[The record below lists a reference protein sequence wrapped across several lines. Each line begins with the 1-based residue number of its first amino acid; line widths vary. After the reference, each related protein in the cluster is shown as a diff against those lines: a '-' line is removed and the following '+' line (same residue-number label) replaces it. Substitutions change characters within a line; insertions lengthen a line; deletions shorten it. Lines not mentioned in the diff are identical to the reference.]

1 MALTREEVLNYRY
14 SRPELAPEAAPVEKP
29 KGSAFDLI
37 ASFGSGAGSL
47 VSGVGTFFAGS
58 DSALAELGYNAQ
70 DYWNERKSDR
80 LKAEEAEL
88 SKRIAEGDWSGAGGK
103 VLSSPF
109 LAANMLAGSV
119 PAMAAGMGV
128 GGLVARGM
136 AGAGAMTNAAGQ
148 LTRAGGAVASG
159 IGEGTFIAT
168 DVYEATKGNLAA
180 AGTAG
185 VLLGVGVSAI
195 TPSAVGA
202 GFARKVAGTADN
214 GLTATSQAITGG
226 MGALERAG
234 AGYATLRAG
243 RTAGQEFAQE
253 FVQEGGQAITEQL
266 GRGEELNLKSAA
278 AQAVVGGILG
288 AQTGLAL
295 HPLTGEG
302 SKAAELQDALRAKAS
317 IEQLGQ
323 SADPATEQQRLQAL
337 TIADARVGVLTAEL
351 AVIEKRGEATEGEKL
366 AVDAAYAREEA
377 ARNPADDLARTK
389 AAKLTIDSQL
399 ADIPPEQR
407 TPTQVQAAKVAELEY
422 LAAKNPDNRELKDQ
436 ADTAK
441 AAMLLNESSPEVVRE
456 GTDKAMRIGQTAI
469 IQAPTLDVALQDFSR
484 TEDASAVGRTA
495 VGGLTNTMNGLE
507 QALSE
512 TYDEH
517 NEAQKA
523 EEKAI
528 ADAAKKAQKDA
539 VAAAQQ
545 ETKVAKLNQERVK
558 LGLPT
563 INADVVPEAT
573 GNIAETAPSLALA
586 REAYVSALMTGSNP
600 ATREEAE
607 AQADRFAAAA
617 DQSDVAND
625 TTGFFT
631 PETVAYA
638 RALQAQPQAA
648 ARTGRTNLSVA
659 EAAHYFRL
667 VESRNGKTD
676 TYIQDTIEGYRR
688 DATNEPVATIERD
701 IQSLEDANMHT
712 HAELLRAMLD
722 ERESAPAA
730 SHTPTEAEA
739 NLEAARQA
747 AIDDGLSQAGLN
759 YIENLHDA
767 TLIGRVHDVSLDRSL
782 RDLAYHILI
791 WRNADPGITYPQFI
805 ARENEL
811 DTAITELIRLEPS
824 MTRRRLTERLGSM
837 SESSLEL
844 LARGQNSSNRHNAE
858 QARAARVAIA
868 FRNKTHLGNV
878 DQFITPTTAAA
889 TPAAAPAAPSGL
901 SRAEIESEYES
912 ALEDW
917 ADNMGSTVSTARRHV
932 EGLSDER
939 VLEGLNDPDLAPFML
954 PVAQYRNLPIPDNVL
969 NPPAPVTREVE
980 NNFEQRAMK
989 ALRNGV
995 LDKLGKFWTE
1005 VMRGRGQRVFNIDTS
1020 DLAFQYSDYY
1030 DIEQSALDEL
1040 KDRYNDELN
1049 RQAQRWARENNQPLN
1064 TLVNPVVSITANDSY
1079 IIIRVRSLGRNGQN
1093 PYAVPQNDS
1102 NIGVASMDK
1111 DDGHLTTTGLAP
1123 AKGSSNLAYRLAA
1136 EIGRMAGQNVPAA
1149 TSLLTN
1155 NRMRRHMQSIYADY
1169 LFGAGHVSP
1178 MQSDGDESYQGIPTQ
1193 VWEAMNSDN
1202 QRAGLNI
1209 LRAAHQATENR
1220 YGNLTPISRFIENLS
1235 YNAQGQIVATSDPK
1249 HSRGWA
1255 KGTVVTDDMLTQKL
1269 LEVDRDFDFDASWDR
1284 TQFRPG
1290 DPRNSGETAAGRSG
1304 SGGVGPDT
1312 AKLVIMTNTILNRI
1326 ENDPDATIPAA
1337 WVTRAKKIGR
1347 EIGGWMFSEAEKA
1360 GAKGIDADEAVSRVV
1375 KMIGENAA
1383 RVLLDSGMIDFVQTG
1398 AELTGETF
1406 SDSNGKVQGATT
1418 PDGKIIL
1425 VLDNLSDKTFDAVL
1439 SHEAI
1444 HATLK
1449 TLLGEDTYNTLMS
1462 RLDTMLKAGE
1472 GSQWVKDAN
1481 ARVPAGTSEQ
1491 DRLEEIAGYAVE
1503 LYVRGGTRGNPL
1515 VRWAKDFMSALRTAI
1530 IQNKALPEKLRTW
1543 AMQNIQPADLSRMAI
1558 AGLKRVAAKTE
1569 SDLKPNPKV
1578 PSINVG
1584 LVVGMGETAETLTP
1598 EFVRAEIE
1606 KLGVKVGRN
1615 NVVDASYEHNGET
1628 INETTLVA
1636 ELSRPLTPAEI
1647 ERLAINTKQQA
1658 IPQRVDGVGTL
1669 YGPMA
1674 SEWGGFNP
1682 HEFRELNGQRSDAV
1696 KASKVTY
1703 GAVDTNSPAFKKW
1716 FKKSKVVNAD
1726 GSPMKVYHG
1735 TLKDFFTFRTSST
1748 DQLGAHFGTIDQA
1761 EGFTEGGRNGGGNI
1775 MPVYLSIQNPLRL
1788 TDEAAWTPVDV
1799 AIQLNGLT
1807 PEGGLVS
1814 EAEIEKLENMS
1825 EQDAA
1830 NYVQG
1835 ILEKAGY
1842 DGVVYLNRH
1851 EGSAFTDYLDNNG
1864 MMPQGFSRWSDA
1876 QVLRMFPDAKDSYIV
1891 FKPSQVKSAISNTGA
1906 FDPANPDI
1914 RMSRRD
1920 WDAEIK
1926 ALMEEHRNPKTT
1938 NARRSQ
1944 INDELRSARMFQRA
1958 DQEVRYAARTDQK
1971 FSVGASYG
1979 TPREGAVS
1987 VVGVHFSGAQRDM
2000 LSTSAYGTGIKGAE
2014 AERLNLPEN
2023 RDIRDRTMFYVDE
2036 GKGVIP
2042 EQGVGAVGH
2051 QVRLNNLYDLRADAL
2066 GLRNPDLSKMERD
2079 IVASGFDGY
2088 YAPNYRDMGQGVAV
2102 VIGKH
2107 SIPTEPYVP
2116 GEGAA
2121 PAPAYTGNQYAESLA
2136 KSKLPGGAML
2146 GREWLV
2152 AITGTEFDTPPVRAQ
2167 LEQRQDE
2174 RIYRDDLPRF
2184 NRGLRYSMTEEHQA
2198 IDPPVAEELP
2208 NTMNVL
2214 DLPRRGGFARAL
2226 EKLQINIQDKHTTL
2240 RRIQQLAGV
2249 VREQVKL
2256 DTIGALERLGS
2267 KLMVQ
2272 QERLVD
2278 APLAKIESILS
2289 KAGFSAEEA
2298 RKSLDDLLVARH
2310 AAEYNEHTATINPA
2324 KYDADGKYLGGHDA
2338 KHPGSG
2344 VTDGQARDTI
2354 RLLTG
2359 VPGAKTT
2366 ALLEAE
2372 QVYRQMISDLQ
2383 QFAVERGLE
2392 KQQTIDNWN
2401 EKFPF
2406 YTPFNRELNLEENIS
2421 VGSMPG
2427 TAGFSLRSGIA
2438 RRAMGSGAD
2447 IISPLASTALWGL
2460 KTTQRGENAIVAR
2473 TFLEFAKFVT
2483 SNYLSADGKL
2493 KPMWSVEKIPNTR
2506 VLKKVNVYLVPKADG
2521 GMSPEFYNREQAQAY
2536 ADMQQAM
2543 WEEANPKAE
2552 PNESGIEVQRPYDEP
2567 QSRVLIQ
2574 PMPNYLNQPNVMVIP
2589 VEGENVIITFDPKSK
2604 DAMAIIDAF
2613 KNKAG
2618 SGEGVQ
2624 KLNKLL
2630 AIPRMFSR
2638 WVMAMSTGYNPVF
2651 AVFNAARDIQA
2662 AAINAGADK
2671 IPGWTAG
2678 DSGAIAGKWVPAVRE
2693 INKRLA
2699 EEFKQMHSND
2709 YTAPPVAP
2717 DSLGEWMDRMKAA
2730 GGATGITHSIV
2741 DVESAETQLRRLF
2754 GQAVLNQV
2762 KPVGAPNDFL
2772 SKMDEAVAKV
2782 GDAFY
2787 NFGQGESKG
2796 KIMGAISRQL
2806 PARVARWNEAA
2817 ELTTRTLV
2825 FKRATELYLQAGH
2838 DVETAEKLAANIS
2851 KNISTNFN
2859 RRGNWT
2865 NVINQLFPFFNA
2877 AANGTA
2883 RLAETI
2889 WEKGTRETN
2898 VNGQV
2903 MLDQKTKLTPYGKKV
2918 MGVIGSIGFLQA
2930 ALLLM
2935 AGFEDDDI
2943 PEEIKDRNF
2952 IIPTFGAL
2960 SSYGDKDYIKI
2971 PMPHGF
2977 NLLVNTGRNF
2987 ADASYHLATG
2997 EPGKA
3002 AKNLYGAT
3010 IGQLPALNPVG
3021 SAGNIITD
3029 LSPAIADPFVS
3040 LAMNKD
3046 AFGRPIAKEDLNPAN
3061 PTPGFT
3067 RAREGASSTGRILA
3081 EGLNTLSGG
3090 NEDQKGLISPTPD
3103 QIDFVLGSIGGG
3115 VGREAMKAGSA
3126 LKAGYDMAVGNERE
3140 VMPSQKLP
3148 LIGRLYGD
3156 AGEPS
3161 VLRSKLFAVSTEVNE
3176 TYARYKGL
3184 KERGLKEEA
3193 AAFKAKHPEISLRD
3207 DIERFAS
3214 GNAKQ
3219 TKARA
3224 LAREEGEIAEVN
3236 RISNKQDAAI
3246 ATLLDKYQKLK

>member
-88 SKRIAEGDWSGAGGK
+88 GQRITAGDWSGAGGK

-128 GGLVARGM
+128 GGIVARSM
-136 AGAGAMTNAAGQ
+136 AGAGVMTNAAGQ

-185 VLLGVGVSAI
+185 VLLGIGVSAI

-234 AGYATLRAG
+234 AGYAALRAG
-243 RTAGQEFAQE
+243 RTAGQEFGQE

-351 AVIEKRGEATEGEKL
+351 TVIEKRGEATEGEKL

-407 TPTQVQAAKVAELEY
+407 TPTQVQAAKVAEADY

-563 INADVVPEAT
+563 INADMVPEAT

-586 REAYVSALMTGSNP
+586 REAYVSSLMTGENP

-607 AQADRFAAAA
+607 AQADRFAAA
-617 DQSDVAND
+617 DQSDIAND

-638 RALQAQPQAA
+638 RALPTQAQP
-648 ARTGRTNLSVA
+648 
-659 EAAHYFRL
+659 
-667 VESRNGKTD
+667 
-676 TYIQDTIEGYRR
+676 
-688 DATNEPVATIERD
+688 
-701 IQSLEDANMHT
+701 
-712 HAELLRAMLD
+712 
-722 ERESAPAA
+722 
-730 SHTPTEAEA
+730 HTPTEAEA

-747 AIDDGLSQAGLN
+747 AIDDGLSQASLN

-858 QARAARVAIA
+858 QARAARAAIA
-868 FRNKTHLGNV
+868 FRNGTHLGNV
-878 DQFITPTTAAA
+878 DQFITP
-889 TPAAAPAAPSGL
+889 AAAPAAAAPSGL

-939 VLEGLNDPDLAPFML
+939 VLQGLDDPDLAPFML

-995 LDKLGKFWTE
+995 LDKLGNFWAE
-1005 VMRGRGQRVFNIDTS
+1005 VMQGRGQRVFNIDTG
-1020 DLAFQYSDYY
+1020 DLAYRY
-1030 DIEQSALDEL
+1030 DNLSEIEQSSLDEL

-1049 RQAQRWARENNQPLN
+1049 RQAQRWARENNQPLT
-1064 TLVNPVVSITANDSY
+1064 TLINPIVAIEVGNGSIG
-1079 IIIRVRSLGRNGQN
+1079 IKVHSLGRQGQN
-1093 PYAVPQNDS
+1093 PYAVPANDT
-1102 NIGVASMDK
+1102 NTGVAWMDK
-1111 DDGHLTTTGLAP
+1111 DDGHMTTTGLAS

-1136 EIGRMAGQNVPAA
+1136 EIARMAGQNVPAA
-1149 TSLLTN
+1149 GSLLTN

-1169 LFGAGHVSP
+1169 IFGTGHVSP

-1193 VWEAMNSDN
+1193 VWEAMNSGT

-1220 YGNLTPISRFIENLS
+1220 FGGLTPISRFIENLS
-1235 YNAQGQIVATSDPK
+1235 YNTQGQIVATSDPK
-1249 HSRGWA
+1249 HSRGWP

-1269 LEVDRDFDFDASWDR
+1269 LEVDRDFDFDASRDR

-1360 GAKGIDADEAVSRVV
+1360 GAKGIDADEATSRVV

-1449 TLLGEDTYNTLMS
+1449 TLLGEDTYNALMS
-1462 RLDTMLKAGE
+1462 RLDTLLKAGE

-1503 LYVRGGTRGNPL
+1503 LHVRGGTRGNPL
-1515 VRWAKDFMSALRTAI
+1515 VQWAKDFMSALRTAI

-1558 AGLKRVAAKTE
+1558 AGLKRAAAQNE
-1569 SDLKPNPKV
+1569 ADLKPNPKA

-1636 ELSRPLTPAEI
+1636 ELDRPLKPVEI
-1647 ERLAINTKQQA
+1647 ERLAIATKQQA
-1658 IPQRVDGVGTL
+1658 IPQRVDGTGTL

-1674 SEWGGFNP
+1674 TEWGGFNP

-1696 KASKVTY
+1696 A
-1703 GAVDTNSPAFKKW
+1703 
-1716 FKKSKVVNAD
+1716 
-1726 GSPMKVYHG
+1726 
-1735 TLKDFFTFRTSST
+1735 R
-1748 DQLGAHFGTIDQA
+1748 Q
-1761 EGFTEGGRNGGGNI
+1761 
-1775 MPVYLSIQNPLRL
+1775 
-1788 TDEAAWTPVDV
+1788 
-1799 AIQLNGLT
+1799 
-1807 PEGGLVS
+1807 
-1814 EAEIEKLENMS
+1814 
-1825 EQDAA
+1825 
-1830 NYVQG
+1830 
-1835 ILEKAGY
+1835 
-1842 DGVVYLNRH
+1842 
-1851 EGSAFTDYLDNNG
+1851 
-1864 MMPQGFSRWSDA
+1864 SRA
-1876 QVLRMFPDAKDSYIV
+1876 
-1891 FKPSQVKSAISNTGA
+1891 
-1906 FDPANPDI
+1906 
-1914 RMSRRD
+1914 RD

-1958 DQEVRYAARTDQK
+1958 DQEVRYAARTGQK

-1979 TPREGAVS
+1979 TPREGATS

-2014 AERLNLPEN
+2014 AERLSLPEN

-2121 PAPAYTGNQYAESLA
+2121 PAPVSAANQYGEALA

-2146 GREWLV
+2146 GREWL
-2152 AITGTEFDTPPVRAQ
+2152 ATIANTEFDTPPVRAQ

-2184 NRGLRYSMTEEHQA
+2184 NRGLRYSMSEEHQA

-2208 NTMNVL
+2208 NTLNIL
-2214 DLPRRGGFARAL
+2214 DLARRGPIERAL
-2226 EKLQINIQDKHTTL
+2226 EKLRINIQDKHTTL

-2272 QERLVD
+2272 QEQLVD
-2278 APLAKIESILS
+2278 APLTKIESILT
-2289 KAGFSAEEA
+2289 KAGFTAEEA

-2324 KYDADGKYLGGHDA
+2324 KYDAAGNYLGGHDA

-2359 VPGAKTT
+2359 TPGAKTT
-2366 ALLEAE
+2366 ALLAAE
-2372 QVYRQMISDLQ
+2372 EVYRQMVRDLQ

-2401 EKFPF
+2401 DKFPF
-2406 YTPFNRELNLEENIS
+2406 YTPFNRELNLEENLS
-2421 VGSMPG
+2421 VGSVPG
-2427 TAGFSLRSGIA
+2427 AAGFSLRSGIA

-2460 KTTQRGENAIVAR
+2460 KTTQRGENAIVSR

-2483 SNYLSADGKL
+2483 PNYMSADGKL

-2543 WEEANPKAE
+2543 WEQANPDAD
-2552 PNESGIEVQRPYDEP
+2552 PDTSGIEVQRPYSEP
-2567 QSRVLIQ
+2567 QNRVLIQ
-2574 PMPNYLNQPNVMVIP
+2574 PMPNYLNEPNVMVIP

-2604 DAMAIIDAF
+2604 DAMAILNAF

-2624 KLNKLL
+2624 KMNKLL

-2638 WVMAMSTGYNPVF
+2638 WVMATSTGYNPVF
-2651 AVFNAARDIQA
+2651 LVFNAARDVQA
-2662 AAINAGADK
+2662 AIVNAGADQ
-2671 IPGWTAG
+2671 IPGWTKADG
-2678 DSGAIAGKWVPAVRE
+2678 AAIAGKWLPSMKE
-2693 INKRLA
+2693 INARLR
-2699 EEFKQMHSND
+2699 EEFKQLHSND
-2709 YTAPPVAP
+2709 YTAPPVEP
-2717 DSLGEWMDRMKAA
+2717 DSMGEWMDRMKAA

-2741 DVESAETQLRRLF
+2741 DVESAETQMRRLF
-2754 GQAVLNQV
+2754 GQAVLDQA
-2762 KPVGAPNDFL
+2762 KPLGSPNDFL
-2772 SKMDEAVAKV
+2772 TKMDEAVAKI

-2796 KIMGAISRQL
+2796 KIMGALSKNL

-2825 FKRATELYLQAGH
+2825 FKRATELYLKAGH

-2859 RRGNWT
+2859 RRGDWT

-2883 RLAETI
+2883 RLAETM
-2889 WEKGTRETN
+2889 WEKGTYKTDL
-2898 VNGQV
+2898 NGQV
-2903 MLDQKTKLTPYGKKV
+2903 MLDQKTRLTPYGKKV
-2918 MGVIGSIGFLQA
+2918 MGVIGLIGFLQA
-2930 ALLLM
+2930 ALLLR
-2935 AGFEDDDI
+2935 AGFDDDDI

-2952 IIPTFGAL
+2952 IIPIPGF
-2960 SSYGDKDYIKI
+2960 GDKDYIKI

-2977 NLLVNTGRNF
+2977 NLLVNLGRNF
-2987 ADASYHLATG
+2987 GDAAYHIATG
-2997 EPGKA
+2997 EHGKA
-3002 AKNLYGAT
+3002 AKNLYAAT
-3010 IGQLPALNPVG
+3010 IGQLGALNPVG
-3021 SAGNIITD
+3021 SAGNVVTD
-3029 LSPAIADPFVS
+3029 YLPAIADPFVS

-3067 RAREGASSTGRILA
+3067 RAKEGASTTGRILA

-3090 NEDQKGLISPTPD
+3090 NEDQKGFISPTPD
-3103 QIDFVLGSIGGG
+3103 QIDFVLGTIGGG
-3115 VGREAMKAGSA
+3115 VGREGMKAYGA
-3126 LKAGYDMAVGNERE
+3126 VEAGVKMLLGKERE
-3140 VMPSQKLP
+3140 VMPSQKMP

-3161 VLRSKLFAVSTEVNE
+3161 ALRSKLFAVRTEVNE

-3184 KERGLKEEA
+3184 KERGLSEEA
-3193 AAFKAKHPEISLRD
+3193 AAFKAEHPEISLRD
-3207 DIERFAS
+3207 DIERFAR

-3236 RISNKQDAAI
+3236 RITNKQDAAI

>member
-14 SRPELAPEAAPVEKP
+14 SRPELAPETAPVEKP

-58 DSALAELGYNAQ
+58 DSTLAELGYNAQ
-70 DYWNERKSDR
+70 DYWNERKSAR

-88 SKRIAEGDWSGAGGK
+88 NKRITEGDWSGAGSK

-109 LAANMLAGSV
+109 LAANLLAGSA
-119 PAMAAGMGV
+119 PAMVAGMGV
-128 GGLVARGM
+128 GGLVGRGM

-159 IGEGTFIAT
+159 IGEGAFIAT

-180 AGTAG
+180 AGAAG

-195 TPSAVGA
+195 TPSSVGA
-202 GFARKVAGTADN
+202 GFARKVAGTADD
-214 GLTATSQAITGG
+214 GLTVASQAITGG
-226 MGALERAG
+226 AAALGREGIDYAAARAVRTGA
-234 AGYATLRAG
+234 
-243 RTAGQEFAQE
+243 QEFSQE
-253 FVQEGGQAITEQL
+253 FVQEGGQALIEQL
-266 GRGEELNLKSAA
+266 GKGEELNFRSAA

-288 AQTGLAL
+288 AQTGVSL
-295 HPLTGEG
+295 HPFVGEG
-302 SKAAELQDALRAKAS
+302 SKASELQDAMRAKQV

-323 SADPATEQQRLQAL
+323 GADPVSEQQRLQAL
-337 TIADARVGVLTAEL
+337 RIADARVDVLTAEL
-351 AVIEKRGEATEGEKL
+351 AVVEKRGEATAGEKL
-366 AVDAAYAREEA
+366 AVDAAHAREEA
-377 ARNPADDLARTK
+377 ARNPADDLARSK
-389 AAKLTIDSQL
+389 AALLTITSQT

-407 TPTQVQAAKVAELEY
+407 TPTQAQAAKVAELDY
-422 LAAKNPDNRELKDQ
+422 LAAKNPDNQELKDQ

-441 AAMLLNESSPEVVRE
+441 AAMLLNETSPEAVRE
-456 GTDKAMRIGQTAI
+456 GANKAARIAQTAI
-469 IQAPTLDVALQDFSR
+469 LEAPTLDLTLQDFSR
-484 TEDASAVGRTA
+484 AEEASAVGRTV
-495 VGGLTNTMNGLE
+495 VGGLTSTLKGVE
-507 QALSE
+507 QAAAQTLSD
-512 TYDEH
+512 TYDE
-517 NEAQKA
+517 NSKAQKA

-528 ADAAKKAQKDA
+528 LEAEKARKQAQKDA
-539 VAAAQQ
+539 VATAQQ

-563 INADVVPEAT
+563 IDASMVPEAT
-573 GNIAETAPSLALA
+573 GTDTQLEQAPQTPRPESQATAEPATPSVPSASDIDNLLDAIVDDEKSRFGLDESAARQEANNYLHDFQTSTFANIERDMKSFSADSPHLALA
-586 REAYVSALMTGSNP
+586 EAVLAKRRAAEP
-600 ATREEAE
+600 AQQVEPA
-607 AQADRFAAAA
+607 
-617 DQSDVAND
+617 
-625 TTGFFT
+625 
-631 PETVAYA
+631 P
-638 RALQAQPQAA
+638 AA
-648 ARTGRTNLSVA
+648 ARTPRTSMTVA
-659 EAAHYFRL
+659 EAERRL
-667 VESRNGKTD
+667 RTMRQGDGDSQQRIDETVANLRREAATGDVDGIEAVARGFESHNDHR
-676 TYIQDTIEGYRR
+676 
-688 DATNEPVATIERD
+688 P
-701 IQSLEDANMHT
+701 
-712 HAELLRAMLD
+712 AEFLRALLD
-722 ERESAPAA
+722 EREAGGTTAATAPVPGSTQDIQNRLNTREQTATEPASATSPGAPAELA
-730 SHTPTEAEA
+730 TTGDAMFNDGYSRDAINEMHGLTNQQLIDTSNDMSALRSKREHAFEILT
-739 NLEAARQA
+739 NRQN
-747 AIDDGLSQAGLN
+747 Q
-759 YIENLHDA
+759 YVM
-767 TLIGRVHDVSLDRSL
+767 GR
-782 RDLAYHILI
+782 A
-791 WRNADPGITYPQFI
+791 QFN
-805 ARENEL
+805 AREN
-811 DTAITELIRLEPS
+811 ALENALAALAQVSGRTVDQISTMIAGATNQVLNNILNNPS
-824 MTRRRLTERLGSM
+824 VQYRNEQHA
-837 SESSLEL
+837 
-844 LARGQNSSNRHNAE
+844 LARIA
-858 QARAARVAIA
+858 VAYK
-868 FRNKTHLGNV
+868 NNTHLGNV
-878 DQFITPTTAAA
+878 DQFITPAAA
-889 TPAAAPAAPSGL
+889 TPATAAAAAAAAPSGL

-939 VLEGLNDPDLAPFML
+939 ILQGLDDPDLAPYML

-969 NPPAPVTREVE
+969 NPPAPDTREVE
-980 NNFEQRAMK
+980 SNFEQRAMK
-989 ALRNGV
+989 ALRNGT
-995 LDKLGKFWTE
+995 LNKLGTFWRE

-1020 DLAFQYSDYY
+1020 DLAYRHDNYY
-1030 DIEQSALDEL
+1030 DIEQSSLDEL

-1049 RQAQRWARENNQPLN
+1049 RQAQRWARENNQPLT
-1064 TLVNPVVSITANDSY
+1064 TLINPIVAIDVGNGSIA
-1079 IIIRVRSLGRNGQN
+1079 IKVHSLGRQGQN
-1093 PYAVPQNDS
+1093 PYAVPANDT
-1102 NIGVASMDK
+1102 NTGVAWMDK
-1111 DDGHLTTTGLAP
+1111 DDGHMTTTQLAA

-1136 EIGRMAGQNVPAA
+1136 EIARMAGQNVPAA
-1149 TSLLTN
+1149 SSLLTN

-1169 LFGAGHVSP
+1169 IFGAGHVLP
-1178 MQSDGDESYQGIPTQ
+1178 MQSDGDESYQGIPAQ

-1220 YGNLTPISRFIENLS
+1220 FGGLIPISRFIENLS

-1284 TQFRPG
+1284 TKFRPG

-1347 EIGGWMFSEAEKA
+1347 EIGGWMFSEAETA
-1360 GAKGIDADEAVSRVV
+1360 GAKGIDADEAVARVTAMV
-1375 KMIGENAA
+1375 GENVA

-1449 TLLGEDTYNTLMS
+1449 NLLGDDTYNTLMS

-1503 LYVRGGTRGNPL
+1503 LHVRGGTRGNPL
-1515 VRWAKDFMSALRTAI
+1515 VQWAKDFMSALRTAI

-1558 AGLKRVAAKTE
+1558 AGLKRAAAQRE
-1569 SDLKPNPKV
+1569 AELKPNPKAT
-1578 PSINVG
+1578 SINVG

-1598 EFVRAEIE
+1598 EFVLAEIE

-1636 ELSRPLTPAEI
+1636 ELDRALTPAEV

-1658 IPQRVDGVGTL
+1658 IPQRVDGVGSL
-1669 YGPMA
+1669 YGPKA
-1674 SEWGGFNP
+1674 AEWGGFNP
-1682 HEFRELNGQRSDAV
+1682 HEFRELNGRRSDEVARQ
-1696 KASKVTY
+1696 SQVTY
-1703 GAVDTNSPAFKKW
+1703 APVDTKSPAFKRW
-1716 FKKSKVVNAD
+1716 FGDSKVVDAD
-1726 GSPMKVYHG
+1726 GKPLMVYHYSPS
-1735 TLKDFFTFRTSST
+1735 DNRSS
-1748 DQLGAHFGTIDQA
+1748 IA
-1761 EGFTEGGRNGGGNI
+1761 ER
-1775 MPVYLSIQNPLRL
+1775 
-1788 TDEAAWTPVDV
+1788 
-1799 AIQLNGLT
+1799 GLI
-1807 PEGGLVS
+1807 G
-1814 EAEIEKLENMS
+1814 
-1825 EQDAA
+1825 
-1830 NYVQG
+1830 
-1835 ILEKAGY
+1835 
-1842 DGVVYLNRH
+1842 
-1851 EGSAFTDYLDNNG
+1851 
-1864 MMPQGFSRWSDA
+1864 SDA
-1876 QVLRMFPDAKDSYIV
+1876 TSPGGDRVLFVSDTYKPQPGMDAYAIDASDLSLHPDETTEAPDGERWFAVYGDISTTQI
-1891 FKPSQVKSAISNTGA
+1891 KSAIGNNGQ

-1914 RMSRRD
+1914 RESRARN

-1926 ALMEEHRNPKTT
+1926 ALMEEHRDPKTT

-1958 DQEVRYAARTDQK
+1958 DQEVRYAARTGNQ

-1987 VVGVHFSGAQRDM
+1987 VVGVHFGNTHRNVLNSV
-2000 LSTSAYGTGIKGAE
+2000 AYGKGIKGEE
-2014 AERLNLPEN
+2014 AARLQGQD
-2023 RDIRDRTMFYVDE
+2023 DIRPRTMFYVDE
-2036 GKGVIP
+2036 GNGVIKEP
-2042 EQGVGAVGH
+2042 GLGNVGK
-2051 QVRLNNLYDLRADAL
+2051 QVRLNNLYDLREDAL
-2066 GLRNPDLSKMERD
+2066 NLASNDLNAMERA
-2079 IVASGFDGY
+2079 IMAAGFDGY
-2088 YAPNYRDMGQGVAV
+2088 YRPNYRDMGQGVV
-2102 VIGKH
+2102 VVVGKH
-2107 SIPTEPYVP
+2107 DIPVEPYVP

-2121 PAPAYTGNQYAESLA
+2121 PAPAYTGNQYAEALA

-2167 LEQRQDE
+2167 LEQRQGE
-2174 RIYRDDLPRF
+2174 RVYRDDLPRF
-2184 NRGLRYSMTEEHQA
+2184 NRGLRYSMSEEHQA
-2198 IDPPVAEELP
+2198 IDSPVAEELP
-2208 NTMNVL
+2208 NTLNIL
-2214 DLPRRGGFARAL
+2214 DLARRSPFERAL
-2226 EKLQINIQDKHTTL
+2226 EKMRINIQDKHTTL

-2249 VREQVKL
+2249 VREYTKL
-2256 DTIGALERLGS
+2256 DTISALERLGS
-2267 KLMVQ
+2267 KLMVV
-2272 QERLVD
+2272 QEQLVD
-2278 APLAKIESILS
+2278 APLAKIESILT
-2289 KAGFSAEEA
+2289 KAGFTAEEA

-2324 KYDADGKYLGGHDA
+2324 KYDAAGNYLGGHDA

-2359 VPGAKTT
+2359 TPGAKTT
-2366 ALLEAE
+2366 ALLAAE
-2372 QVYRQMISDLQ
+2372 EVYRDMIKDLQ
-2383 QFAVERGLE
+2383 RFAVERGLE
-2392 KQQTIDNWN
+2392 KQETIDKWN
-2401 EKFPF
+2401 DKFLF
-2406 YTPFNRELNLEENIS
+2406 YTPFNRELNLEENLS
-2421 VGSMPG
+2421 VGSVPG
-2427 TAGFSLRSGIA
+2427 AAGFSLRSGIA

-2460 KTTQRGENAIVAR
+2460 KTTQRGENAIVSR

-2483 SNYLSADGKL
+2483 PNYMSADGKL

-2506 VLKKVNVYLVPKADG
+2506 VIKKVNVYLVPKADG
-2521 GMSPEFYNREQAQAY
+2521 GMSPEFYNREQARAY

-2543 WEEANPKAE
+2543 WEQSNPDAD
-2552 PNESGIEVQRPYDEP
+2552 PDTSGIEVQRPYDEP
-2567 QSRVLIQ
+2567 QNRVLIQ
-2574 PMPNYLNQPNVMVIP
+2574 PIPNYLNEPNVMVIP

-2604 DAMAIIDAF
+2604 DAMAILNAF

-2618 SGEGVQ
+2618 SGEGAQ

-2638 WVMAMSTGYNPVF
+2638 WVMATSTGYNPVF
-2651 AVFNAARDIQA
+2651 MVFNALRDVQA
-2662 AAINAGADK
+2662 AIVNAGADQ
-2671 IPGWTAG
+2671 IPGWTKADG
-2678 DSGAIAGKWVPAVRE
+2678 AAIAGNWVGAMRM
-2693 INKRLA
+2693 INKRLR
-2699 EEFKQMHSND
+2699 EEFNQLHSND
-2709 YTAPPVAP
+2709 YTAPPVEP
-2717 DSLGEWMDRMKAA
+2717 DSMGEWMDRMKAA

-2741 DVESAETQLRRLF
+2741 DVESAETQMRRLF
-2754 GQAVLNQV
+2754 GQAVLDQA
-2762 KPVGAPNDFL
+2762 KPVGSPDDFL
-2772 SKMDEAVAKV
+2772 TKMDEFVAKV
-2782 GDAFY
+2782 GDKFY

-2796 KIMGAISRQL
+2796 KVMGALSKNL
-2806 PARVARWNEAA
+2806 PARAARWNEAA

-2825 FKRATELYLQAGH
+2825 FKRATELYMKAGH

-2859 RRGNWT
+2859 RRGDWT

-2918 MGVIGSIGFLQA
+2918 MGVIGSIGFLQS

-2935 AGFEDDDI
+2935 AGFDDDDI
-2943 PEEIKDRNF
+2943 PEEVKDRNF
-2952 IIPTFGAL
+2952 IIPIGGLF

-2977 NLLVNTGRNF
+2977 NLLVNLGRNF
-2987 ADASYHLATG
+2987 GDAAYHIATG
-2997 EPGKA
+2997 ERGKA
-3002 AKNLYGAT
+3002 AKNLYSAT
-3010 IGQLPALNPVG
+3010 IGQLSALNPVG
-3021 SAGNIITD
+3021 SAGNIVTD
-3029 LSPAIADPFVS
+3029 YLPAIADPFVS

-3046 AFGRPIAKEDLNPAN
+3046 AFGRPIAKEDRNPAN

-3067 RAREGASSTGRILA
+3067 RAKEGASTTGRILA

-3090 NEDQKGLISPTPD
+3090 NEDQKGFISPTPD
-3103 QIDFVLGSIGGG
+3103 QIDFVLGTAGGG
-3115 VGREAMKAGSA
+3115 VGREAMKVFEFGVAKIKDVAG
-3126 LKAGYDMAVGNERE
+3126 KERE

-3161 VLRSKLFAVSTEVNE
+3161 ALRSKLFAVSTEVNE

-3184 KERGLKEEA
+3184 KERGLTEEA
-3193 AAFKAKHPEISLRD
+3193 AAFKAEHPEISLRD

-3224 LAREEGEIAEVN
+3224 LAREEAEIAEVN
-3236 RISNKQDAAI
+3236 RITNKQDAAI

>member
-14 SRPELAPEAAPVEKP
+14 SRPELKTETAPVEKP

-58 DSALAELGYNAQ
+58 DSMLAELGYNAQ

-88 SKRIAEGDWSGAGGK
+88 GQRITEGDWSGAGGK

-128 GGLVARGM
+128 GGIVARSM

-159 IGEGTFIAT
+159 IGEGAFIAT
-168 DVYEATKGNLAA
+168 DVYEATKGNIAA
-180 AGTAG
+180 AGAAG

-195 TPSAVGA
+195 TPSSVGA
-202 GFARKVAGTADN
+202 GFARKVAGTTDD
-214 GLTATSQAITGG
+214 GLTVASQAVTGG
-226 MGALERAG
+226 AAALGREG
-234 AGYATLRAG
+234 MSYAAARAG
-243 RTAGQEFAQE
+243 RTGAQEFSQE
-253 FVQEGGQAITEQL
+253 FVQEGGQALIEQL
-266 GRGEELNLKSAA
+266 GKGEELNLKSAA

-288 AQTGLAL
+288 AQTGVSL
-295 HPLTGEG
+295 HPFVGEG
-302 SKAAELQDALRAKAS
+302 SKASELQDAMRAKQA

-323 SADPATEQQRLQAL
+323 AADPVAEQQRLQAL
-337 TIADARVGVLTAEL
+337 RIADARVDVLTAEL
-351 AVIEKRGEATEGEKL
+351 AVVEKRGEATAGEKL
-366 AVDAAYAREEA
+366 AVDAAHAREEA
-377 ARNPADDLARTK
+377 ARNPADDLARSK
-389 AAKLTIDSQL
+389 AALLTITSQT

-422 LAAKNPDNRELKDQ
+422 LAAKNPDNQDLKDQ

-441 AAMLLNESSPEVVRE
+441 AAMLLNETSPEAVRE
-456 GTDKAMRIGQTAI
+456 GANKAARIAQTAI
-469 IQAPTLDVALQDFSR
+469 LEAPTLDLALQDFSR
-484 TEDASAVGRTA
+484 GEEASAVGRTV
-495 VGGLTNTMNGLE
+495 VGGLTSTLKGVE
-507 QALSE
+507 QAAAQTLSD
-512 TYDEH
+512 TYDE
-517 NEAQKA
+517 NSEAQKA

-528 ADAAKKAQKDA
+528 LEAEKARKQAQKDA
-539 VAAAQQ
+539 VATAQQ
-545 ETKVAKLNQERVK
+545 ETKVAKLNQERAK

-563 INADVVPEAT
+563 IDANMVPEAT
-573 GNIAETAPSLALA
+573 GTDTQLEQAPQTPRPESQATAEPAQQVEPAP
-586 REAYVSALMTGSNP
+586 
-600 ATREEAE
+600 
-607 AQADRFAAAA
+607 
-617 DQSDVAND
+617 
-625 TTGFFT
+625 
-631 PETVAYA
+631 
-638 RALQAQPQAA
+638 AA
-648 ARTGRTNLSVA
+648 ARTPRYTLQISPDQQIVDVVDENGDTFDTYRGNQAVHDATATMNRLNARSGADTQSQSPTFDMQRDGIKGHEISHTRVPNGDPAFQYAVGRTTEQGIDTVFRRRADEAGTYGGWRWENEISRLRPESQTAA
-659 EAAHYFRL
+659 EPAPA
-667 VESRNGKTD
+667 VSPG
-676 TYIQDTIEGYRR
+676 
-688 DATNEPVATIERD
+688 AP
-701 IQSLEDANMHT
+701 
-712 HAELLRAMLD
+712 AELTATEQAMLD
-722 ERESAPAA
+722 DGYGQVAVRGMYNLTNQDLIDITNDISAKRSKREHAF
-730 SHTPTEAEA
+730 EILQ
-739 NLEAARQA
+739 NRQN
-747 AIDDGLSQAGLN
+747 Q
-759 YIENLHDA
+759 YIMNRA
-767 TLIGRVHDVSLDRSL
+767 
-782 RDLAYHILI
+782 
-791 WRNADPGITYPQFI
+791 QFN
-805 ARENEL
+805 AREN
-811 DTAITELIRLEPS
+811 ALENALAALAQVSGRTVDQISTMIAGATNQVLNNILNNPS
-824 MTRRRLTERLGSM
+824 VQYRNEQQA
-837 SESSLEL
+837 
-844 LARGQNSSNRHNAE
+844 LARIA
-858 QARAARVAIA
+858 VAYK
-868 FRNKTHLGNV
+868 NNTHLGNV
-878 DQFITPTTAAA
+878 DQFITPAAA
-889 TPAAAPAAPSGL
+889 TPTPAAAVPSGL

-939 VLEGLNDPDLAPFML
+939 VLQGLDDPDLAPFML

-969 NPPAPVTREVE
+969 NPPAPETREVE
-980 NNFEQRAMK
+980 SDFAQRAMK
-989 ALRNGV
+989 ALRNGT
-995 LDKLGKFWTE
+995 LNKLGAFWRE
-1005 VMRGRGQRVFNIDTS
+1005 VMHGRGQRVFNINTS
-1020 DLAFQYSDYY
+1020 DLAYRHDNYY
-1030 DIEQSALDEL
+1030 DIEQSSLDEL

-1049 RQAQRWARENNQPLN
+1049 RQAQRWARENNQPLT
-1064 TLVNPVVSITANDSY
+1064 TLINPIVAIEVGNGSIG
-1079 IIIRVRSLGRNGQN
+1079 IKVHSLGRQGQN
-1093 PYAVPQNDS
+1093 PYAVPANDT
-1102 NIGVASMDK
+1102 NTGVAWMDK
-1111 DDGHLTTTGLAP
+1111 DDGHMTTTGLAS

-1136 EIGRMAGQNVPAA
+1136 EIARMAGQNVPAA
-1149 TSLLTN
+1149 SSLLTN

-1169 LFGAGHVSP
+1169 IFGAGHVSP
-1178 MQSDGDESYQGIPTQ
+1178 MQSDGDESYQGIPAQ
-1193 VWEAMNSDN
+1193 VWGAMNSDN

-1290 DPRNSGETAAGRSG
+1290 VPRNSGETAAGRSG

-1360 GAKGIDADEAVSRVV
+1360 GAKGIDADEATSRVV

-1462 RLDTMLKAGE
+1462 RLDTLLKAGE

-1503 LYVRGGTRGNPL
+1503 LHVRGGTRGNPL
-1515 VRWAKDFMSALRTAI
+1515 VQWAKDFMSALRTAI

-1558 AGLKRVAAKTE
+1558 AGLKRAAAQNE
-1569 SDLKPNPKV
+1569 ADLKPNPKA

-1636 ELSRPLTPAEI
+1636 ELDRALTPAEV

-1696 KASKVTY
+1696 A
-1703 GAVDTNSPAFKKW
+1703 
-1716 FKKSKVVNAD
+1716 
-1726 GSPMKVYHG
+1726 
-1735 TLKDFFTFRTSST
+1735 R
-1748 DQLGAHFGTIDQA
+1748 Q
-1761 EGFTEGGRNGGGNI
+1761 
-1775 MPVYLSIQNPLRL
+1775 
-1788 TDEAAWTPVDV
+1788 
-1799 AIQLNGLT
+1799 
-1807 PEGGLVS
+1807 
-1814 EAEIEKLENMS
+1814 
-1825 EQDAA
+1825 
-1830 NYVQG
+1830 
-1835 ILEKAGY
+1835 
-1842 DGVVYLNRH
+1842 
-1851 EGSAFTDYLDNNG
+1851 
-1864 MMPQGFSRWSDA
+1864 SRA
-1876 QVLRMFPDAKDSYIV
+1876 
-1891 FKPSQVKSAISNTGA
+1891 
-1906 FDPANPDI
+1906 
-1914 RMSRRD
+1914 RD

-1926 ALMEEHRNPKTT
+1926 ALMEEHRDPKTT

-1958 DQEVRYAARTDQK
+1958 DQEVRYAARTGQK

-1979 TPREGAVS
+1979 TPREGATS

-2014 AERLNLPEN
+2014 AERLSLPEN

-2121 PAPAYTGNQYAESLA
+2121 PAPVSAANQYGEALA

-2152 AITGTEFDTPPVRAQ
+2152 AIANTEFDTPPVRAQ

-2184 NRGLRYSMTEEHQA
+2184 NRGLRYSMSEEHQA

-2208 NTMNVL
+2208 NTLNIL
-2214 DLPRRGGFARAL
+2214 DLARRGPIERAL
-2226 EKLQINIQDKHTTL
+2226 EKMRSNIQDKHVTL

-2278 APLAKIESILS
+2278 APLAKIESILN
-2289 KAGFSAEEA
+2289 KPGFSAEEA

-2460 KTTQRGENAIVAR
+2460 KTAQRGENAIVAR

-2483 SNYLSADGKL
+2483 PNYLSADGKL

-2552 PNESGIEVQRPYDEP
+2552 PNESGIEVQRPYDEA

-2604 DAMAIIDAF
+2604 DAMAILDAF

-2638 WVMAMSTGYNPVF
+2638 WVMATSTGYNPVF

-2699 EEFKQMHSND
+2699 EEFKQMHNND

-2717 DSLGEWMDRMKAA
+2717 GSLGEWMDRMKAA

-2754 GQAVLNQV
+2754 GQAVLNQI

-2782 GDAFY
+2782 GDNFY

-2796 KIMGAISRQL
+2796 KFMGAISRHL

-2883 RLAETI
+2883 RLVETI
-2889 WEKGTRETN
+2889 WEKGTRETK

-2918 MGVIGSIGFLQA
+2918 MGVIGSIGFLQS

-2977 NLLVNTGRNF
+2977 NLLVNLGRNF
-2987 ADASYHLATG
+2987 GDGAYHIATG
-2997 EPGKA
+2997 EGGKA
-3002 AKNLYGAT
+3002 AKNLYSAT
-3010 IGQLPALNPVG
+3010 IGQLTALNPLG
-3021 SAGNIITD
+3021 SAGNIVTD
-3029 LSPAIADPFVS
+3029 YLPAIADPFVS

-3046 AFGRPIAKEDLNPAN
+3046 AFGRPIAKEDRNPAN

-3067 RAREGASSTGRILA
+3067 RAKEGASATGRILA

-3090 NEDQKGLISPTPD
+3090 NEDQKGFISPTPD
-3103 QIDFVLGSIGGG
+3103 QIDFVLGNIGGG

-3126 LKAGYDMAVGNERE
+3126 LKAGYDMAVGKERE

-3236 RISNKQDAAI
+3236 RITNKQDAAI

>member
-14 SRPELAPEAAPVEKP
+14 SRPELKTESEPEKKP
-29 KGSAFDLI
+29 EGSWFDPI
-37 ASFGSGAGSL
+37 ASFGAGAGSL
-47 VSGVGTFFAGS
+47 VSGVGTFLGGS
-58 DSALAELGYNAQ
+58 DSAIAEAGYSAQ
-70 DYWNERKSDR
+70 DYWGEKKSAR
-80 LKAEEAEL
+80 LKAEEADL
-88 SKRIAEGDWSGAGGK
+88 SKRISEGDWSGAGSK

-109 LAANMLAGSV
+109 LAANMLAGSA

-159 IGEGTFIAT
+159 IGEGAFIAT
-168 DVYEATKGNLAA
+168 DVYEATKGNIAA
-180 AGTAG
+180 AGAAG

-195 TPSAVGA
+195 TPSSVGA
-202 GFARKVAGTADN
+202 GFARKVAGTADD
-214 GLTATSQAITGG
+214 GLTVASQAISGG
-226 MGALERAG
+226 AAALGREG
-234 AGYATLRAG
+234 IGYAAARAG
-243 RTAGQEFAQE
+243 RTGAQEFSQE
-253 FVQEGGQAITEQL
+253 FVQEGGQALIEQL
-266 GRGEELNLKSAA
+266 GKGEELNFKSAA

-288 AQTGLAL
+288 AQTGVSL
-295 HPLTGEG
+295 HPFVGEG
-302 SKAAELQDALRAKAS
+302 SKASELQDAMRAKQA

-323 SADPATEQQRLQAL
+323 AADPVAEQQRLQAL
-337 TIADARVGVLTAEL
+337 RIADARVDVLTAEL
-351 AVIEKRGEATEGEKL
+351 AVVEKRGEATAGEKL
-366 AVDAAYAREEA
+366 AVDAAHAREEA
-377 ARNPADDLARTK
+377 ARNPADDLARSK
-389 AAKLTIDSQL
+389 AALLTITSQT

-422 LAAKNPDNRELKDQ
+422 LAAKNPDNQELKDQ

-441 AAMLLNESSPEVVRE
+441 AAMLLNETSPEAVRE
-456 GTDKAMRIGQTAI
+456 GANKAARIAQTAI
-469 IQAPTLDVALQDFSR
+469 LEAPTLDIALQDFSR
-484 TEDASAVGRTA
+484 GEEASAVGRTV
-495 VGGLTNTMNGLE
+495 VGGLTSTLEGVE
-507 QALSE
+507 QAAAQTLSD
-512 TYDEH
+512 TYDE
-517 NEAQKA
+517 NSEAQKA

-528 ADAAKKAQKDA
+528 LEAEKARKQAQKDA
-539 VAAAQQ
+539 VATAQQ
-545 ETKVAKLNQERVK
+545 ETKVAKLNQERAK

-563 INADVVPEAT
+563 IDASMVPEAT
-573 GNIAETAPSLALA
+573 GTDTQLEQAPQTPRPESQATAEPATPSVPSASDIDNLLDAIVDDEKSRFGLDESDARQEANNYLHDFQTSTFANIERDMKSFSADSPHLALA
-586 REAYVSALMTGSNP
+586 EAVLAKRRAAEP
-600 ATREEAE
+600 A
-607 AQADRFAAAA
+607 Q
-617 DQSDVAND
+617 Q
-625 TTGFFT
+625 
-631 PETVAYA
+631 
-638 RALQAQPQAA
+638 
-648 ARTGRTNLSVA
+648 
-659 EAAHYFRL
+659 
-667 VESRNGKTD
+667 VE
-676 TYIQDTIEGYRR
+676 
-688 DATNEPVATIERD
+688 P
-701 IQSLEDANMHT
+701 
-712 HAELLRAMLD
+712 
-722 ERESAPAA
+722 APAA
-730 SHTPTEAEA
+730 SPGAPAELAATE
-739 NLEAARQA
+739 QA
-747 AIDDGLSQAGLN
+747 MLDDGYGQVAVRGM
-759 YIENLHDA
+759 YNL
-767 TLIGRVHDVSLDRSL
+767 TNQELIDTTNDIGAKRSKREHAFEILANRQNQYVMGR
-782 RDLAYHILI
+782 A
-791 WRNADPGITYPQFI
+791 QFN
-805 ARENEL
+805 AREN
-811 DTAITELIRLEPS
+811 ALENALAALAQVSGRTVDQISTMIAGATNQVLNNILNNPS
-824 MTRRRLTERLGSM
+824 VQYRNEQHA
-837 SESSLEL
+837 
-844 LARGQNSSNRHNAE
+844 LARIA
-858 QARAARVAIA
+858 VA

-878 DQFITPTTAAA
+878 DQFITPAATTAAA
-889 TPAAAPAAPSGL
+889 AAAAAPSGL

-939 VLEGLNDPDLAPFML
+939 ILQGLDDPDLAPYML
-954 PVAQYRNLPIPDNVL
+954 PIAQYRNLPIPDNVL
-969 NPPAPVTREVE
+969 NPPAPDTREVE
-980 NNFEQRAMK
+980 SNFEQRAMK
-989 ALRNGV
+989 ALRNGT
-995 LDKLGKFWTE
+995 LNKLGAFWRE
-1005 VMRGRGQRVFNIDTS
+1005 VMQGRGQRVFNIDTS
-1020 DLAFQYSDYY
+1020 DLAYRHDDYY
-1030 DIEQSALDEL
+1030 DIEQSSLDEL

-1049 RQAQRWARENNQPLN
+1049 RQAQRWARENNQPLT
-1064 TLVNPVVSITANDSY
+1064 TLINPIVAIAVGNGSIG
-1079 IIIRVRSLGRNGQN
+1079 IKVHSLGRQGQN
-1093 PYAVPQNDS
+1093 PYAVPANDT
-1102 NIGVASMDK
+1102 NTGVAWMDK
-1111 DDGHLTTTGLAP
+1111 DDGHMTTTGLAS

-1136 EIGRMAGQNVPAA
+1136 EIARMAGQNVPAA
-1149 TSLLTN
+1149 SSLLTN

-1169 LFGAGHVSP
+1169 IFGAGHVSP
-1178 MQSDGDESYQGIPTQ
+1178 MQSDGDESYQGIPAQ

-1220 YGNLTPISRFIENLS
+1220 FGGLTPISRFIENLS
-1235 YNAQGQIVATSDPK
+1235 YNTQGQIVATSDPK

-1255 KGTVVTDDMLTQKL
+1255 KGTVVTDDMLTQRL
-1269 LEVDRDFDFDASWDR
+1269 LEVDRDFDFDSSWDR
-1284 TQFRPG
+1284 TMFRPG

-1347 EIGGWMFSEAEKA
+1347 EIGGWMFSEAEKV
-1360 GAKGIDADEAVSRVV
+1360 GAKGIDADEAVARVTAMV
-1375 KMIGENAA
+1375 GENVA

-1449 TLLGEDTYNTLMS
+1449 NLLGDDTYNTLMS
-1462 RLDTMLKAGE
+1462 RLDTLLKAGE

-1503 LYVRGGTRGNPL
+1503 LHVRGGTRGNPL
-1515 VRWAKDFMSALRTAI
+1515 VQWAKDFMSALRTAI

-1558 AGLKRVAAKTE
+1558 AGLKRAAAQNE
-1569 SDLKPNPKV
+1569 ADLKPNPKA

-1598 EFVRAEIE
+1598 EFVLAEIE

-1636 ELSRPLTPAEI
+1636 ELDRALTPAEV

-1682 HEFRELNGQRSDAV
+1682 HEFRELNGQRSDA
-1696 KASKVTY
+1696 
-1703 GAVDTNSPAFKKW
+1703 
-1716 FKKSKVVNAD
+1716 
-1726 GSPMKVYHG
+1726 
-1735 TLKDFFTFRTSST
+1735 
-1748 DQLGAHFGTIDQA
+1748 
-1761 EGFTEGGRNGGGNI
+1761 GN
-1775 MPVYLSIQNPLRL
+1775 R
-1788 TDEAAWTPVDV
+1788 E
-1799 AIQLNGLT
+1799 
-1807 PEGGLVS
+1807 
-1814 EAEIEKLENMS
+1814 
-1825 EQDAA
+1825 
-1830 NYVQG
+1830 
-1835 ILEKAGY
+1835 
-1842 DGVVYLNRH
+1842 
-1851 EGSAFTDYLDNNG
+1851 
-1864 MMPQGFSRWSDA
+1864 
-1876 QVLRMFPDAKDSYIV
+1876 
-1891 FKPSQVKSAISNTGA
+1891 
-1906 FDPANPDI
+1906 
-1914 RMSRRD
+1914 SRRD

-1938 NARRSQ
+1938 NARRSK

-1958 DQEVRYAARTDQK
+1958 DQEVRYAARTGQK

-2014 AERLNLPEN
+2014 AERLSLPEN
-2023 RDIRDRTMFYVDE
+2023 RDIRSRTMFYVDE
-2036 GKGVIP
+2036 GKGVTP

-2121 PAPAYTGNQYAESLA
+2121 PAPVSAANQYAESLA

-2167 LEQRQDE
+2167 LEQRQGE

-2208 NTMNVL
+2208 NTLNIL
-2214 DLPRRGGFARAL
+2214 DLARRGPIERAL
-2226 EKLQINIQDKHTTL
+2226 EKLRINIQDKHTTL

-2249 VREQVKL
+2249 VREYTKL

-2267 KLMVQ
+2267 KLMVM
-2272 QERLVD
+2272 QEQLVD
-2278 APLAKIESILS
+2278 APLAKIESILT
-2289 KAGFSAEEA
+2289 KAGFTAEEA

-2324 KYDADGKYLGGHDA
+2324 KYDAAGNYLGGHDA

-2359 VPGAKTT
+2359 TPGAKTT
-2366 ALLEAE
+2366 ALLAAE
-2372 QVYRQMISDLQ
+2372 EVYRQMVRDLQ

-2401 EKFPF
+2401 DKFPF
-2406 YTPFNRELNLEENIS
+2406 YTPFNRELNLEENLS
-2421 VGSMPG
+2421 VGSVPG
-2427 TAGFSLRSGIA
+2427 AAGFSLRSGIA

-2460 KTTQRGENAIVAR
+2460 KTTQRGENAIVSR

-2483 SNYLSADGKL
+2483 PNYMSADGKL

-2521 GMSPEFYNREQAQAY
+2521 SMSPEFYNREQAQAY

-2543 WEEANPKAE
+2543 WEQSNTDADPDT
-2552 PNESGIEVQRPYDEP
+2552 SGIEVQRPYDEP
-2567 QSRVLIQ
+2567 QNRVLIQ
-2574 PMPNYLNQPNVMVIP
+2574 PMPNYLNEPNVMVIP
-2589 VEGENVIITFDPKSK
+2589 VEGENVIITFDIHSK
-2604 DAMAIIDAF
+2604 DAMAILNAF

-2618 SGEGVQ
+2618 SGEGAQ
-2624 KLNKLL
+2624 KINKLL

-2638 WVMAMSTGYNPVF
+2638 WVMATSTGYNPVF
-2651 AVFNAARDIQA
+2651 MVFNAARDVQA
-2662 AAINAGADK
+2662 AIVNVGADQ
-2671 IPGWTAG
+2671 IPGWTKA
-2678 DSGAIAGKWVPAVRE
+2678 DSAAIAGNWVGAMRM
-2693 INKRLA
+2693 INKRLR
-2699 EEFKQMHSND
+2699 EEFNQLHSDD
-2709 YTAPPVAP
+2709 YTAPPVEP
-2717 DSLGEWMDRMKAA
+2717 DSMGEWMDRMKAA

-2741 DVESAETQLRRLF
+2741 DVESAETQMRRLF
-2754 GQAVLNQV
+2754 GQAVLDQA
-2762 KPVGAPNDFL
+2762 KPIGSPNDFL
-2772 SKMDEAVAKV
+2772 TKMDEAVAKI

-2796 KIMGAISRQL
+2796 KIMGALSKNL

-2825 FKRATELYLQAGH
+2825 FKRATELYMKAGH

-2859 RRGNWT
+2859 RRGDWT
-2865 NVINQLFPFFNA
+2865 NVINQLVPFFNA

-2889 WEKGTRETN
+2889 WEKGTYKTDL
-2898 VNGQV
+2898 NGQV

-2918 MGVIGSIGFLQA
+2918 MGVIGSIGFLQS

-2935 AGFEDDDI
+2935 AGFDDDDI

-2952 IIPTFGAL
+2952 IIPIPGF
-2960 SSYGDKDYIKI
+2960 GDKDYIKI

-2977 NLLVNTGRNF
+2977 NLLVNLGRNF
-2987 ADASYHLATG
+2987 GDATYHIATG
-2997 EPGKA
+2997 EHGKA
-3002 AKNLYGAT
+3002 AKNLYAGT
-3010 IGQLPALNPVG
+3010 IGQLGALNPLG
-3021 SAGNIITD
+3021 SAGNIVTD
-3029 LSPAIADPFVS
+3029 YLPAIADPFVS

-3067 RAREGASSTGRILA
+3067 RAKEGASTTGRILA

-3090 NEDQKGLISPTPD
+3090 NEDQKGFISPTPD
-3103 QIDFVLGSIGGG
+3103 QIDFVLGTIGGG
-3115 VGREAMKAGSA
+3115 VGREGMKAFGA
-3126 LKAGYDMAVGNERE
+3126 AKAGYDMLRGKERE
-3140 VMPSQKLP
+3140 VMPSQKMP

-3161 VLRSKLFAVSTEVNE
+3161 ALRSKLFAVRTEVNE

-3184 KERGLKEEA
+3184 KERGLSEEA

-3207 DIERFAS
+3207 DIERYAR

-3236 RISNKQDAAI
+3236 RITNKQDAAI

>member
-14 SRPELAPEAAPVEKP
+14 SRPELKTESEPEKKP
-29 KGSAFDLI
+29 EGSWFDPI
-37 ASFGSGAGSL
+37 ASFGAGAGSL
-47 VSGVGTFFAGS
+47 VSGVGTFLGGS
-58 DSALAELGYNAQ
+58 DSAIAEAGYSAQ
-70 DYWNERKSDR
+70 DYWGEKKSAR
-80 LKAEEAEL
+80 LKAEEADL
-88 SKRIAEGDWSGAGGK
+88 SKRISEGDWSGAGSK
-103 VLSSPF
+103 VLTSPF
-109 LAANMLAGSV
+109 LAANMLAGSA

-136 AGAGAMTNAAGQ
+136 VGVGAMTNAAGQ

-159 IGEGTFIAT
+159 IGEGAFIAT

-180 AGTAG
+180 AGAAG

-195 TPSAVGA
+195 TPSSVGA
-202 GFARKVAGTADN
+202 GFARKVAGTTDD
-214 GLTATSQAITGG
+214 GLTVASQAVTGG
-226 MGALERAG
+226 AAALGREG
-234 AGYATLRAG
+234 IGYAAARAG
-243 RTAGQEFAQE
+243 RTGAQEFSQE
-253 FVQEGGQAITEQL
+253 FVQEGGQALIEQL
-266 GRGEELNLKSAA
+266 GKGEELNFKSAA

-288 AQTGLAL
+288 AQTGVSL
-295 HPLTGEG
+295 HPFVGEG
-302 SKAAELQDALRAKAS
+302 SKASELQDAMRAKQA

-323 SADPATEQQRLQAL
+323 AADPVSEQQRLQAL
-337 TIADARVGVLTAEL
+337 RIADARVDVLTAEL
-351 AVIEKRGEATEGEKL
+351 AVVEKRGEATAGEKL
-366 AVDAAYAREEA
+366 AVDAAHAREEA
-377 ARNPADDLARTK
+377 ARNPADDLARAK
-389 AAKLTIDSQL
+389 AALLTTTSQI

-422 LAAKNPDNRELKDQ
+422 LAAKNPDNQELKDQ

-441 AAMLLNESSPEVVRE
+441 AAMLLNETSPEAVRE
-456 GTDKAMRIGQTAI
+456 GANKAARIAQTAI
-469 IQAPTLDVALQDFSR
+469 LEAPTLDLALQDFSR
-484 TEDASAVGRTA
+484 GEEASAVGRTV
-495 VGGLTNTMNGLE
+495 VGGLTRTLKGVE
-507 QALSE
+507 QAAAQTLSD
-512 TYDEH
+512 TYDE
-517 NEAQKA
+517 NSEAQKA

-528 ADAAKKAQKDA
+528 LEAEKARKQAQKDA
-539 VAAAQQ
+539 VATAQQ
-545 ETKVAKLNQERVK
+545 EAKVAKLNQERAK

-563 INADVVPEAT
+563 INADMVPEAT
-573 GNIAETAPSLALA
+573 GTDTQLEQAPQTPRPESQAAAQATPSVPSASDIDNLLDAIVDDEKSRFGLDESNARQEANNYLHDFQTSTFANIERDMKSFSADSPHLALA
-586 REAYVSALMTGSNP
+586 EAVLAKRRAAEP
-600 ATREEAE
+600 AAAHTPRYTLQISPDQQVVDVVDENGDTFDTYRGNQAVHDATATMDRLNTREQTAPVPGSTQDIQTRLEGAR
-607 AQADRFAAAA
+607 QVAA
-617 DQSDVAND
+617 DDGASQ
-625 TTGFFT
+625 
-631 PETVAYA
+631 
-638 RALQAQPQAA
+638 
-648 ARTGRTNLSVA
+648 
-659 EAAHYFRL
+659 
-667 VESRNGKTD
+667 
-676 TYIQDTIEGYRR
+676 
-688 DATNEPVATIERD
+688 ATI
-701 IQSLEDANMHT
+701 
-712 HAELLRAMLD
+712 
-722 ERESAPAA
+722 
-730 SHTPTEAEA
+730 
-739 NLEAARQA
+739 
-747 AIDDGLSQAGLN
+747 N
-759 YIENLHDA
+759 YIESLSDNTLKARLHAID
-767 TLIGRVHDVSLDRSL
+767 SDRSL
-782 RDLAYHILI
+782 RDLAYQVLVA
-791 WRNADPGITYPQFI
+791 RSVDPEISYAQFI

-811 DTAITELIRLEPS
+811 DTAVEALIALEPAL
-824 MTRRRLTERLGSM
+824 TRRRLTEKLANM
-837 SESSLEL
+837 SEGSLSL
-844 LARGQNSSNRHNAE
+844 MAQGQNTSGRAVAE
-858 QARAARVAIA
+858 QSRAARVAIA

-878 DQFITPTTAAA
+878 DQFITPAAA
-889 TPAAAPAAPSGL
+889 TPATAAAAAAPSGL

-939 VLEGLNDPDLAPFML
+939 ILQGLDDPDLAPYML
-954 PVAQYRNLPIPDNVL
+954 PIAQYRNLPIPDYVL
-969 NPPAPVTREVE
+969 NPPAPDTREVE
-980 NNFEQRAMK
+980 SNFEQRAMK
-989 ALRNGV
+989 ALRNGT
-995 LDKLGKFWTE
+995 LNKLGTFWRE
-1005 VMRGRGQRVFNIDTS
+1005 VMQGRGQRVFNIDTS
-1020 DLAFQYSDYY
+1020 DLAYRHDDYY
-1030 DIEQSALDEL
+1030 DIEQSSLDEL

-1049 RQAQRWARENNQPLN
+1049 RQAQRWARENNQPLT
-1064 TLVNPVVSITANDSY
+1064 TLINPIVAIDVGNGSIS
-1079 IIIRVRSLGRNGQN
+1079 IKVHSLGRQGQN
-1093 PYAVPQNDS
+1093 PYAVPANDT
-1102 NIGVASMDK
+1102 NTGIAWMDK
-1111 DDGHLTTTGLAP
+1111 DDGHMTTAQLAS

-1136 EIGRMAGQNVPAA
+1136 EIARMAGQNVPAA
-1149 TSLLTN
+1149 SSLLTN
-1155 NRMRRHMQSIYADY
+1155 NRMRRHMQSIYNDY
-1169 LFGAGHVSP
+1169 IFGAGHVSP
-1178 MQSDGDESYQGIPTQ
+1178 MQSDGDESYQGIPTR
-1193 VWEAMNSDN
+1193 VWEAMGSDT

-1220 YGNLTPISRFIENLS
+1220 FGGLTPISRFIENLS
-1235 YNAQGQIVATSDPK
+1235 YNTQGQIVATSDPK

-1255 KGTVVTDDMLTQKL
+1255 KGTVVTDDMLTQRL
-1269 LEVDRDFDFDASWDR
+1269 LEVDRDFDFDSGWDR
-1284 TQFRPG
+1284 TMFRPG
-1290 DPRNSGETAAGRSG
+1290 DPRNSGETAVGRSG

-1360 GAKGIDADEAVSRVV
+1360 GAKGIDADEATSRVV
-1375 KMIGENAA
+1375 KMVGENVA

-1406 SDSNGKVQGATT
+1406 SDDNGKVQGATT

-1449 TLLGEDTYNTLMS
+1449 NLLGDDTYNTLMS
-1462 RLDTMLKAGE
+1462 RLDTLLKAGE

-1503 LYVRGGTRGNPL
+1503 LHVRGGTRGNPL
-1515 VRWAKDFMSALRTAI
+1515 VQWAKDFMSALRTAI

-1558 AGLKRVAAKTE
+1558 AGLKRAAAQNE
-1569 SDLKPNPKV
+1569 ADLKPNPKA

-1636 ELSRPLTPAEI
+1636 ELDRALTPAEV

-1682 HEFRELNGQRSDAV
+1682 HEFRELNGQRSDA
-1696 KASKVTY
+1696 
-1703 GAVDTNSPAFKKW
+1703 
-1716 FKKSKVVNAD
+1716 
-1726 GSPMKVYHG
+1726 
-1735 TLKDFFTFRTSST
+1735 
-1748 DQLGAHFGTIDQA
+1748 
-1761 EGFTEGGRNGGGNI
+1761 GN
-1775 MPVYLSIQNPLRL
+1775 R
-1788 TDEAAWTPVDV
+1788 E
-1799 AIQLNGLT
+1799 
-1807 PEGGLVS
+1807 
-1814 EAEIEKLENMS
+1814 
-1825 EQDAA
+1825 
-1830 NYVQG
+1830 
-1835 ILEKAGY
+1835 
-1842 DGVVYLNRH
+1842 
-1851 EGSAFTDYLDNNG
+1851 
-1864 MMPQGFSRWSDA
+1864 
-1876 QVLRMFPDAKDSYIV
+1876 
-1891 FKPSQVKSAISNTGA
+1891 
-1906 FDPANPDI
+1906 
-1914 RMSRRD
+1914 SRRD

-1938 NARRSQ
+1938 NARRSK

-1958 DQEVRYAARTDQK
+1958 DQEVRYAARTGQK

-2014 AERLNLPEN
+2014 AERLSLPEN
-2023 RDIRDRTMFYVDE
+2023 RDIRSRTMFYVDE
-2036 GKGVIP
+2036 GKGVTP

-2121 PAPAYTGNQYAESLA
+2121 PAPVSAANQYGEALA

-2167 LEQRQDE
+2167 LEQRQGE

-2208 NTMNVL
+2208 NTLNIL
-2214 DLPRRGGFARAL
+2214 DLARRGPIERAL
-2226 EKLQINIQDKHTTL
+2226 EKLRINIQDKHTTL

-2249 VREQVKL
+2249 VREHTKL
-2256 DTIGALERLGS
+2256 NTIGALERLGS

-2272 QERLVD
+2272 QEQLVD
-2278 APLAKIESILS
+2278 APLTKIESILT
-2289 KAGFSAEEA
+2289 KAGFTAEEA

-2324 KYDADGKYLGGHDA
+2324 KYDAAGNYLGGHDA

-2359 VPGAKTT
+2359 TPGAKTT
-2366 ALLEAE
+2366 ALLAAE
-2372 QVYRQMISDLQ
+2372 EVYRQMVRDLQ

-2401 EKFPF
+2401 DKFPF
-2406 YTPFNRELNLEENIS
+2406 YTPFNRELNLEENLS
-2421 VGSMPG
+2421 VGSVPG
-2427 TAGFSLRSGIA
+2427 AAGFSLRSGIA

-2460 KTTQRGENAIVAR
+2460 KTTQRGENAIVSR

-2483 SNYLSADGKL
+2483 PNYMSADGKL

-2521 GMSPEFYNREQAQAY
+2521 SMSPEFYNREQAQAY

-2543 WEEANPKAE
+2543 WEQANPNAD
-2552 PNESGIEVQRPYDEP
+2552 PDTSGIEVQRPYSEP
-2567 QSRVLIQ
+2567 QNRVLIQ
-2574 PMPNYLNQPNVMVIP
+2574 PMPNYLNEPNVMVIP
-2589 VEGENVIITFDPKSK
+2589 VEGENVIITFDIHSK
-2604 DAMAIIDAF
+2604 DAMAILNAF

-2618 SGEGVQ
+2618 SGEGAQ
-2624 KLNKLL
+2624 KINKLL

-2638 WVMAMSTGYNPVF
+2638 WVMATSTGYNPVF
-2651 AVFNAARDIQA
+2651 LVFNAARDVQA
-2662 AAINAGADK
+2662 AMVNAGADQ
-2671 IPGWTAG
+2671 IPGWTKA
-2678 DSGAIAGKWVPAVRE
+2678 DSAAIAGNWVGAMKK
-2693 INKRLA
+2693 INKRLR
-2699 EEFKQMHSND
+2699 EEFNQLHSND
-2709 YTAPPVAP
+2709 YTAPPVQP
-2717 DSLGEWMDRMKAA
+2717 DSMGEWMDRMKAA

-2741 DVESAETQLRRLF
+2741 DVESAETQMRRLF
-2754 GQAVLNQV
+2754 GQAVLDQA
-2762 KPVGAPNDFL
+2762 KPLGSPDDFL
-2772 SKMDEAVAKV
+2772 TKMDEAVAKV

-2796 KIMGAISRQL
+2796 KWMGLISKHV

-2825 FKRATELYLQAGH
+2825 FKRATELYMKAGH

-2859 RRGNWT
+2859 RRGDWT

-2889 WEKGTRETN
+2889 WEKGTYKTD

-2918 MGVIGSIGFLQA
+2918 MGVIGSIGFLQS

-2935 AGFEDDDI
+2935 AGFDDDDI
-2943 PEEIKDRNF
+2943 PEEVKDRNF
-2952 IIPTFGAL
+2952 IIPTGGLF

-2977 NLLVNTGRNF
+2977 NLLVNLGRNF
-2987 ADASYHLATG
+2987 GDAAYHLATG
-2997 EPGKA
+2997 EHGKA
-3002 AKNLYGAT
+3002 AKNLYAAT
-3010 IGQLPALNPVG
+3010 IGQLGALNPVG
-3021 SAGNIITD
+3021 SAGNVVTD
-3029 LSPAIADPFVS
+3029 YLPAIADPFVS

-3067 RAREGASSTGRILA
+3067 RAKEGASTTGRILA

-3090 NEDQKGLISPTPD
+3090 NEDQKGFISPTPD
-3103 QIDFVLGSIGGG
+3103 QIDFVLGTIGGG
-3115 VGREAMKAGSA
+3115 VGREGMKALEFGWA
-3126 LKAGYDMAVGNERE
+3126 KIKDAAGKERE
-3140 VMPSQKLP
+3140 VMPSQKMP

-3161 VLRSKLFAVSTEVNE
+3161 ALRSKLFAVRTEVNE

-3184 KERGLKEEA
+3184 KERGLSEEA
-3193 AAFKAKHPEISLRD
+3193 AAFKAEHPEISLRD
-3207 DIERFAS
+3207 DIERFAR

-3236 RISNKQDAAI
+3236 RITNKQDAAI